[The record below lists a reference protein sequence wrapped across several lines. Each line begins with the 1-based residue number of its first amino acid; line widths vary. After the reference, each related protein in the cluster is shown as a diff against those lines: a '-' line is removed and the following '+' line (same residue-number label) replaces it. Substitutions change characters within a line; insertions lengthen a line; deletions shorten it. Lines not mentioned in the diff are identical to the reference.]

1 MDTPGIKVDGARQLR
16 KTLRAAGD
24 DLADLKAA
32 HAEAAEIAARASA
45 ALAPSRSG
53 ALKASIRSSGTK
65 TAGVVRAGKKAVPY
79 AGPIHW
85 GWFKR
90 GIKPNLFISRG
101 AQDSEGKWLPV
112 YENAVEKAVEKVEGA

>member
-16 KTLRAAGD
+16 KTLREAGD

-32 HAEAAEIAARASA
+32 HAAAAEIAARASA

-101 AQDSEGKWLPV
+101 AQDSEGRWLPV
-112 YENAVEKAVEKVEGA
+112 YEQAVHTAIEKVEGI